1 MSIGH
6 LIKWTAFKLN
16 GADGLVPFLG
26 WGLWSKGVGAG
37 YLLHIFS
44 VVGVG
49 LYVFWVGGEIG
60 YLLPILSAVGG
71 WVVCVLSWEWGL
83 ATYFTSWVE
92 WRCGCVWVGG
102 RVGYLLHTGWQG
114 PSPVVVTRCS
124 VSEQRSRDGWH
135 DYHTYTR
142 VSAWLNHRQYL

>member
-102 RVGYLLHTGWQG
+102 RVGLLTSHRLTR
-114 PSPVVVTRCS
+114 PVSC
-124 VSEQRSRDGWH
+124 SRDQMLCKRAAFSGWL
-135 DYHTYTR
+135 
-142 VSAWLNHRQYL
+142 AWLPHVHSCFCMIES